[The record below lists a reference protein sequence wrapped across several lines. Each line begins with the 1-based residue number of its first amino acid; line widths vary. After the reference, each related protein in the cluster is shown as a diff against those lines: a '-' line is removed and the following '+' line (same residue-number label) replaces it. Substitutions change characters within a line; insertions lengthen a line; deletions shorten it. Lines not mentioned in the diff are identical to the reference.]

1 MAINL
6 GQSNLDP
13 TQMWFGNNSLKEVWV
28 GNNKVW
34 PSGPQS
40 DSDFWLDFDDSAAPL
55 RNQGVIEGSFGF
67 SGTFPTHDH
76 DHVIFEPTTRLNTS
90 QATPW
95 LNGFTVS
102 MWTKDTPAS
111 SGWKTIMHR
120 AVASGTLTNEAYIVY
135 NTTGT
140 NTAVVSGLKF
150 GSVHKEFITSST
162 VSTSSDWFHTTV
174 VWKRLTTTSYSCTIY
189 IDGVARG
196 TFNAT
201 GYASNTEFGTE
212 RLYIG
217 GNRTAGEWSGR
228 MDDLVVWNRALTST
242 EVTELYLQGRSRIP
256 QILTQGPFDFVLN
269 ESGSLYMVADFFVT
283 VWTATGLPAGITLT
297 PGGLLSGSA
306 TTEGSGTMVVTATNG
321 GEGITATKAFA
332 WTVSAVPMLPSHAIT
347 APGKSK
353 TSHVGWDRPALTWSL
368 VQTGSGAYTSG
379 GDLILPRGKGRIRL
393 IATMTNAKAT
403 RIVSDERGVIATG
416 ASSTSQNY
424 RSGLYTFN
432 TGERIYLEVD
442 GYSGTVDDS
451 FLLSTDLT

>member
-1 MAINL
+1 MSILL
-6 GQSNLDP
+6 GSGTSDP
-13 TQMWFGNNSLKEVWV
+13 SQMFFGNNSLKEVWV
-28 GNNKVW
+28 GNNKLW

-55 RNQGVIEGSFGF
+55 RNQGVIAGSFGF

-76 DHVIFEPTTRLNTS
+76 DHVIFDPTTRLNTS

-95 LNGFTVS
+95 LNGFTFS
-102 MWTKDTPAS
+102 MWTRDTPAS

-162 VSTSSDWFHTTV
+162 VPTSSDWFHTVV
-174 VWKRLTTTSYSCTIY
+174 VWKRLTTTSYSCTFY

-201 GYASNTEFGTE
+201 GYASNTKFSTE

-228 MDDLVVWNRALTST
+228 MDDLVIWDRPLTST

-256 QILTQGPFDFVLN
+256 QILTQGPFEFVLN
-269 ESGSLYMVADFFVT
+269 ESGSLYMVSDFQVT
-283 VWTATGLPAGITLT
+283 SWSATGLPAGITLSST
-297 PGGLLSGSA
+297 GHLSGAA
-306 TTEGSGTMVVTATNG
+306 TTVGSGSMVVTATGNG
-321 GEGITATKAFA
+321 MSATKTYA
-332 WTVSAVPMLPSHAIT
+332 WTVSSVPALPAHAIT
-347 APGKSK
+347 AAGKNK
-353 TSHVGWDRPALTWSL
+353 ASHVGWARPSITWSL
-368 VQTGSGAYTSG
+368 VTAGSGDFSSA
-379 GDLILPRGKGRIRL
+379 GDLIVPRGKGRIRFIGTL
-393 IATMTNAKAT
+393 AVDRPS
-403 RIVSDERGVIATG
+403 RIVSDLRGVLATG
-416 ASSTSQNY
+416 SGTSQNY
-424 RSGLYTFN
+424 RTDSLVFSQ
-432 TGERIYLEVD
+432 GEAIFLEID
-442 GYSGTVDDS
+442 GYNGTASDS
-451 FLLSTDLT
+451 LLLSTDLT